1 MSVHYNQSRS
11 ASKGVKVGDRAPDFT
26 LPSLT
31 GEPVSLESFLGKK
44 DIVLYFYPKDDTPGC
59 TTEACSFSEAD
70 HEQQEERTLGK
81 PLHI

>member
-44 DIVLYFYPKDDTPGC
+44 AIVLYFYPKEFWTPVNIGV
-59 TTEACSFSEAD
+59 
-70 HEQQEERTLGK
+70 
-81 PLHI
+81 